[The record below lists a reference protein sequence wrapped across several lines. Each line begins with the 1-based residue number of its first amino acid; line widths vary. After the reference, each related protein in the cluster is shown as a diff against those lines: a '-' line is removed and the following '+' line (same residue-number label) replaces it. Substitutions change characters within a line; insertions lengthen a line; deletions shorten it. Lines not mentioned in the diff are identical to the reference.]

1 MWYSMCLCS
10 LAGRLRFRANGHTDT
25 QLRQVHLPWV
35 CATPAAPT
43 YADGLRLVRL
53 AMALG
58 LPALEGPTPR
68 RRASPA
74 RGVRPRAPQLPVE
87 VVPPVPPVA
96 EVEKAREHGGEA
108 VSPQAVARGRE
119 VQEVVPVR
127 V

>member
-1 MWYSMCLCS
+1 MWYSMCLCTS
-10 LAGRLRFRANGHTDT
+10 VVWRGLRFRANGHTDT

-74 RGVRPRAPQLPVE
+74 RWVRPRAPQLPVE
-87 VVPPVPPVA
+87 VPPVV
-96 EVEKAREHGGEA
+96 EVEEPREHGGEA
-108 VSPQAVARGRE
+108 VGPEAVARGRE

>member
-1 MWYSMCLCS
+1 MAKWGFR
-10 LAGRLRFRANGHTDT
+10 LA
-25 QLRQVHLPWV
+25 QWPYLRQVHLPRV
-35 CATPAAPT
+35 CATSAAPT

-74 RGVRPRAPQLPVE
+74 RRVRPRAPQLPVE
-87 VVPPVPPVA
+87 VPPVV
-96 EVEKAREHGGEA
+96 EVEEPREHGGEA
-108 VSPQAVARGRE
+108 VGPEAVARGRE

>member
-1 MWYSMCLCS
+1 MATYY
-10 LAGRLRFRANGHTDT
+10 RTH
-25 QLRQVHLPWV
+25 LRQVHLPWV

-53 AMALG
+53 ALG

-74 RGVRPRAPQLPVE
+74 RGVRPRAPHPSVE
-87 VVPPVPPVA
+87 VVPPVPPVV
-96 EVEKAREHGGEA
+96 EVEEAREHGGEA
-108 VSPQAVARGRE
+108 VGPEAVGRGRE

>member
-1 MWYSMCLCS
+1 M
-10 LAGRLRFRANGHTDT
+10 

-53 AMALG
+53 ALG

-74 RGVRPRAPQLPVE
+74 SGVRPRAPQLPVE
-87 VVPPVPPVA
+87 VPPVV
-96 EVEKAREHGGEA
+96 EVEEPREHGGEA
-108 VSPQAVARGRE
+108 VSPESVARGRE

>member
-1 MWYSMCLCS
+1 VCS
-10 LAGRLRFRANGHTDT
+10 VQCITTIVKGVRNGFPAAAGVSGSRNGHT
-25 QLRQVHLPWV
+25 QLRQVHLPWI

-53 AMALG
+53 ALG

-74 RGVRPRAPQLPVE
+74 RGVRPRAPHASVE
-87 VVPPVPPVA
+87 VEEP
-96 EVEKAREHGGEA
+96 REHGGEA
-108 VSPQAVARGRE
+108 VGPEAVARGRE

>member
-1 MWYSMCLCS
+1 MATYY
-10 LAGRLRFRANGHTDT
+10 RTH
-25 QLRQVHLPWV
+25 LRQVHLPWV

-53 AMALG
+53 VMPFTLG

-74 RGVRPRAPQLPVE
+74 RGVRPRAPHPSVE
-87 VVPPVPPVA
+87 VVPPVPPVV
-96 EVEKAREHGGEA
+96 EVEEAREHGGEA
-108 VSPQAVARGRE
+108 VGPEAVGRGRE